1 LKIVIHVAFDIDV
14 PHSAPTFIVD
24 VKYEAKEFY
33 DNISKDLAYGQELR
47 SRYGL
52 GGNQTKVI
60 QLLENQDDNGFEF
73 RNKTP
78 LSAHHLPLLCLTL
91 KPHFMPTMPPS
102 MASLLLSP
110 ILATTILVDASYA
123 SN

>member
-1 LKIVIHVAFDIDV
+1 MKSFLQVTFDIDV
-14 PHSAPTFIVD
+14 PQRTPTLIVD
-24 VKYEAKEFY
+24 VKYASKEFY
-33 DNISKDLAYGQELR
+33 NNISKDLTYGQELG

-73 RNKTP
+73 KNETP

-91 KPHFMPTMPPS
+91 KPPFMPTMPPS

-110 ILATTILVDASYA
+110 ILATTTLVDASYA